1 MSIPYSILNILVL
14 LKNIICVKKEKN
26 QKLEKQEEK
35 EENKENEV
43 NEVLEEGK
51 ELLKALSKEEKI
63 IRNLEKLT
71 NDKNAE
77 NQAKTLLVSIMN
89 QKEIN
94 KSKISEKK

>member
-1 MSIPYSILNILVL
+1 M
-14 LKNIICVKKEKN
+14 
-26 QKLEKQEEK
+26 
-35 EENKENEV
+35 
-43 NEVLEEGK
+43 
-51 ELLKALSKEEKI
+51 SKEEKI